1 MDLLNIGANNKTIKS
16 DKLGEFLTAIMY
28 LAPHKL
34 SGKNVCGS
42 ASKGCIEAC
51 LNTAGRG
58 KMNVVQQARVNR
70 TKFLFEDR
78 KGFIE
83 QLYKETE
90 SFLVKC
96 NNLKVKPAMRLNGTS
111 DLSWWT
117 IIPEFFKDFP
127 QIQHYNY
134 TKVESFMNKYLDGY
148 LPEKYYLIFSR
159 SESNDEKCKRIINK
173 GGNIAVVFDNL
184 PKKFLGKKVFNADEH
199 DLRFLDPKGVAGLTA
214 KGRAKKDNS
223 GFVVKVSK

>member
-42 ASKGCIEAC
+42 ASKGCIKAC

-58 KMNVVQQARVNR
+58 NMNVVQQARVKR

-134 TKVESFMNKYLDGY
+134 TKVESFMMKYLNGS

-159 SESNDEKCKRIINK
+159 SESNEEKCKRVIDN
-173 GGNIAVVFDNL
+173 GGNVAVVFNSL
-184 PKKFLGKKVFNADEH
+184 PKKYLGKKVFNADSH
-199 DLRFLDPKGVAGLTA
+199 DLRFLDPKGIAGLTA
-214 KGRAKKDNS
+214 KGRAKKDDS
-223 GFVVKVSK
+223 GFVVKN